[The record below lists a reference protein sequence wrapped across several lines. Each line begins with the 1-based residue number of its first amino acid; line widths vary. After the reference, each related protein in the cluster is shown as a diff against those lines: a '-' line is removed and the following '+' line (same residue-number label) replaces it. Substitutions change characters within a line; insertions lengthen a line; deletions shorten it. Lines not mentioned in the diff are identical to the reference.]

1 MSPRGQRGTIL
12 LEVLVAVVLVGLVV
26 GPLATVLAGLVGQ
39 ARAVR
44 AAGSGRSV
52 ADRDAGKGL
61 EGWGPRVAAAS
72 WRPGPALRLRTDL
85 AGSQD
90 GVEAVVGIWVDG
102 WVVGEIPLGAEDGE
116 AGVLGQVTVP
126 ASVWSGLA
134 GGEAVLRVRTGSG
147 VWGPPW
153 RSAVPG
159 VDGAAPPVGRLSGAE
174 PAEPTAVVHRPG
186 AGTSKLTVSWAA
198 APLSAPPFPLL
209 FRASASVQGWGEAAL
224 DGGSQW
230 WWIEEG
236 RSVDVYY

>member
-44 AAGSGRSV
+44 VAGSGRSV
-52 ADRDAGKGL
+52 ADRDGGNGL
-61 EGWGPRVAAAS
+61 EGWGPRVSAAS
-72 WRPGPALRLRTDL
+72 WRPGPVLRLATDL

-90 GVEAVVGIWVDG
+90 GIEAIVGSWVDG
-102 WVVGEIPLGAEDGE
+102 WAVGEIPVGADGGE
-116 AGVLGQVTVP
+116 AAALGQVTVP

-159 VDGAAPPVGRLSGAE
+159 VDGTAPSAGTLSGAQ
-174 PAEPTAVVHRPG
+174 PAVPTAVVHRPST
-186 AGTSKLTVSWAA
+186 GTSKLTVSWAA
-198 APLSAPPFPLL
+198 APLSARPFPLL
-209 FRASASVQGWGEAAL
+209 FQAGASVQGWGEAAL

-230 WWIEEG
+230 WWMEEG